1 MSRNGAVV
9 ITGASS
15 GLGAATSEV
24 FAEAGWN
31 VVLAA
36 RRRGRLDEVAGRL
49 DGAAGS
55 TLVVPTDVSDP
66 QAVDALIDATLDR
79 FGRVEVLI
87 NNAAID
93 HPGPITEVTVQQW
106 REIVNVNLNGVFYA
120 SKAVFD
126 PMAAAGGGYII
137 NISSV
142 AGRKGWPNA
151 AAYCATKFALTGFT
165 QALAGE
171 GEPVGIRCA
180 VIYPGGMDTAWNA
193 GETGEFL
200 APAQVG
206 RFLLHMATQDAS
218 LVVNEAVVAP
228 LGEAGYP

>member
-1 MSRNGAVV
+1 MSFGGVVV

-15 GLGAATSEV
+15 GLGAATGEV
-24 FAEAGWN
+24 FADAGWN

-36 RRRGRLDEVAGRL
+36 RRRGHLDEVAGRL
-49 DGAAGS
+49 DSALGS
-55 TLVVPTDVSDP
+55 ALVVPTDVSDP
-66 QAVDALIDATLDR
+66 NAVDALIATTLDR
-79 FGRVEVLI
+79 FGRVDVLI
-87 NNAAID
+87 NSAAID
-93 HPGPITEVTVQQW
+93 HPGPVTEVTVQQW
-106 REIVNVNLNGVFYA
+106 REIVDVNLNGVFYT
-120 SKAVFD
+120 SKAVFE

-171 GEPVGIRCA
+171 GESVGIRCA
-180 VIYPGGMDTAWNA
+180 VIYPGGMDTAWHS
-193 GETGEFL
+193 GETEEFL
-200 APAQVG
+200 APTRVG
-206 RFLLHMATQDAS
+206 RFLLHMVTQDPT
-218 LVVNEAVVAP
+218 LVVNEAVITP

>member
-1 MSRNGAVV
+1 MSPIGVVV

-15 GLGAATSEV
+15 GLGAATGEV
-24 FAEAGWN
+24 FADAGWN

-36 RRRGRLDEVAGRL
+36 RRGDRLEELAERLNRGP
-49 DGAAGS
+49 GS
-55 TLVVPTDVSDP
+55 ALAVPTDVSDP
-66 QAVDALIDATLDR
+66 RAVDALIDATLDR
-79 FGRVEVLI
+79 FGRVDVLI

-106 REIVNVNLNGVFYA
+106 REIVDVNLNGVFYT
-120 SKAVFD
+120 SKAVFE

-142 AGRKGWPNA
+142 AGRKGWANA

-171 GEPVGIRCA
+171 GESAGIRCA
-180 VIYPGGMDTAWNA
+180 VIYPGGMDTAWNS
-193 GETGEFL
+193 GETGQFL
-200 APAQVG
+200 APAKVG
-206 RFLLHMATQDAS
+206 QFLLHMVTQDPS